1 MEYRIYNITNE
12 QYEVEIN
19 LASCL
24 TTNEIQNLKNSLIDI
39 SRKDDFFKKIYSLN
53 SSILKY
59 KSETIVPVNRNP
71 KKQNVLLIFGNP
83 ATHSIKYGMFF
94 FSNSRLYRH
103 PMWKK
108 LHDAK
113 LVKLINFSYLKD
125 KSLLEKRYLEADQKR
140 EVIKKGMS
148 SDKYLVGLTT
158 FYSFPTPVI
167 SGYKYSNV
175 NGVIRVFRNILSHFN
190 SMEIERIIEYEFA
203 KNAIFVFVQLDSF
216 KFFKNS
222 KQINNK
228 ILKKCIY
235 WPAVSRKKNAQ
246 NKGTDLAKMLAQLI

>member
-1 MEYRIYNITNE
+1 MEYKVYNIFNG

-24 TTNEIQNLKNSLIDI
+24 TANKLQNLKNSLIDI
-39 SRKDDFFKKIYSLN
+39 SRNDDFFKKIYSLN
-53 SSILKY
+53 NNILKY
-59 KSETIVPVNRNP
+59 KSETIVPVNRDP

-94 FSNSRLYRH
+94 FSKSNDHRH

-113 LVKLINFSYLKD
+113 LVKLIDYSHLKD
-125 KSLLEKRYLEADQKR
+125 KSFLEIRGLEANEKK
-140 EVIKKGMS
+140 EIIKKGMS

-158 FYSFPTPVI
+158 FYSFPTPVK

-175 NGVIRVFRNILSHFN
+175 KGVERVFGNILSYIN
-190 SMEIERIIEYEFA
+190 SMEIERIIGYEFA
-203 KNAIFVFVQLDSF
+203 KNAIFVFVQKSSYCVF
-216 KFFKNS
+216 KKES

-228 ILKKCIY
+228 IIKKCIY
-235 WPAVSRKKNAQ
+235 WPAVCRKKNAL
-246 NKGTDLAKMLAQLI
+246 NKGTDLAKMLAQ